1 MQDPVGAL
9 PLSLDRTALLSGR
22 APGAKDKTSE
32 AARQFEGMLMQ
43 LLFQTMRKTVEP
55 SGLFGDGGQARSTYE
70 YLMDQAV
77 VDKAM
82 HSGRSWGIAERL
94 EAVWGQGGGRKGPTP
109 LTETGKLPIESPS
122 R

>member
-9 PLSLDRTALLSGR
+9 PISLDRTALLAGR
-22 APGAKDKTSE
+22 APVAQDKTSE

-94 EAVWGQGGGRKGPTP
+94 EAAWGQGGGRKSPTP

>member
-9 PLSLDRTALLSGR
+9 PVTLDRAALLAGR
-22 APGAKDKTSE
+22 APQAQDKTSE

-94 EAVWGQGGGRKGPTP
+94 EAAWRQGEGRKSSTP
-109 LTETGKLPIESPS
+109 LTETGKLPIEPPS